1 MNFLSIRGLLYYM
14 KLRYIQSIIL
24 SLLCIGAFSFLEAQQ
39 IRTEFGKNRVQYHD
53 DFEKWWMYET
63 ENFIVYWYGK
73 GRNIAQSAIQ
83 IAEQVH
89 PNIQNL
95 VEHRINDKI
104 EIIVYTDLSDLLQ
117 SNIGSEETFETK
129 HGATKV
135 IGSRVFLYFDGNHQ
149 NLERAL
155 KEGVAQVYLNAMYSK
170 GSLQEVVDSDPD
182 LLVPEWYRDGFASY
196 AGAEWDSYIEDEF
209 RDLWNIHKKR
219 YKKFNRLAADH
230 PRVAGHTMWHYL
242 SVKYGQNSITTLLYL
257 MRLRNDLDE
266 NIEFIFGFKLKRLKS
281 DWRAYYRNL
290 YGAEET
296 VFDSLNVGEAKDLG
310 FKRYWPK
317 SHFRLSPNGDRLVYV
332 INNQGKYVVVME
344 DQRDESKRIIFKYG
358 SKNAVQ
364 QADYN
369 YPKVAW
375 HPFRDEITLCYEKQ
389 DKIMLR
395 RIDLTNDQ
403 FTEQDIPENIQRI
416 YSIDYITDDE
426 YMINGLTDGYSDLY
440 IYGSKYR
447 EAKPITEDFYDDI
460 NASYV
465 QFGEQWGILFSSNRP
480 NSTII
485 PQDLDTILPTSNFD
499 IFFLPL
505 ESEFA
510 LRLTNTPDINELE
523 PRLVNNNFLTYL
535 DNKSGLRNRYT
546 IDLNS
551 RRPPYAN
558 SNLPRNIIIHDAVKN
573 SSRYV
578 MQTYQ
583 DGAYQVY
590 DFEPNWRESVK
601 PFLTASSTVEGD
613 VEDVVAPIQTEEEEA
628 LAFGQLFQ
636 SKFGDPQALET
647 LENNS
652 KNQILERAVSESYDR
667 EGVENPVL
675 KFVPARA
682 VAARRQFKLEDI
694 KTTVDNEVLFD
705 GLSSYTDDQQ
715 EIEAQQPG
723 LLIKATT
730 KDLFEDFRIELGVRV
745 PTSFNGSE
753 FFTVLDDNRRR
764 IDRRYA
770 LYRKQVGQAF
780 AGDPFFGYPSVQQR
794 EIVWIGL
801 YRLSYPFDTYR
812 SVRLTGQLRTDQRFL
827 LHSTPQDA
835 AVPDLDEK
843 RVSLKAEYVF
853 DNTLDI
859 DLNLRHG
866 TKYKFYA
873 EAINRFDVQIGNTW
887 NFEASRGNTFLFGF
901 DGRHYEPFL
910 RNSIIAL
917 RATGATSFGSDRM
930 LYYIGGTDGWI
941 SPGFNEDIP
950 VPSENFAFKTV
961 APNLRGFNTNIRNGR
976 SFLLGSAEL
985 RIPIFKY
992 LSRSELKSSFLRNI
1006 QATAFVDAGSAWHGF
1021 VPNISDNPLNR
1032 VTLQQQGVEV
1042 TLNLDRSTFVY
1053 GYGVGARINLFGYFI
1068 RADYAWGVE
1077 SGLTQDP
1084 KLYISLGTD
1093 F

>member
-1 MNFLSIRGLLYYM
+1 MFLFL
-14 KLRYIQSIIL
+14 
-24 SLLCIGAFSFLEAQQ
+24 GAISMLEAQQ

-129 HGATKV
+129 HGTTKV

-149 NLERAL
+149 HLERDV

-182 LLVPEWYRDGFASY
+182 LLVPEWYSDGFASY
-196 AGAEWDSYIEDEF
+196 AGGDWDSYMEDEF
-209 RDLWNIHKKR
+209 RDLWHIHKKK
-219 YKKFNRLAADH
+219 YKNFNRLASDH

-242 SVKYGQNSITTLLYL
+242 STKYGQNSITTLLYL

-266 NIEFIFGFKLKRLKS
+266 NVEFIFGFKVKRLKA
-281 DWRAYYRNL
+281 DWRAFYANL
-290 YGAEET
+290 YSSEEA
-296 VFDSLNVGEAKDLG
+296 VFDSLNVEEAKDLG
-310 FKRYWPK
+310 FKKYWPK
-317 SHFRLSPNGDRLVYV
+317 SHFRLSPNGDRLIYA
-332 INNQGKYVVVME
+332 INQQGKYTVVLE
-344 DQRDESKRIIFKYG
+344 DIRDETKEVIFKFG

-364 QADYN
+364 EADYN

-375 HPFRDEITLCYEKQ
+375 HPFRDEVTICYEKQ

-395 RIDLTNDQ
+395 RLDLTNGQ
-403 FTEQDIPENIQRI
+403 YIEQDIPENIQRI
-416 YSIDYITDDE
+416 YSLDYVTDDE
-426 YMINGLTDGYSDLY
+426 YMVNGLTDGYSDLY

-480 NSTII
+480 TSTII

-505 ESEFA
+505 ESDFA
-510 LRLTNTPDINELE
+510 LRLTNTPNVNEQQ
-523 PRLVNNNFLTYL
+523 PRLVNGNFLTYL
-535 DNKSGLRNRYT
+535 DNSSGLNNRYT

-558 SNLPRNIIIHDAVKN
+558 SNVPRSIINHDAVKN
-573 SSRYV
+573 SDRYV

-583 DGAYQVY
+583 NGAYEVY
-590 DFEPNWRESVK
+590 DINPNWRESVT
-601 PFLTASSTVEGD
+601 PFGAASGTTRVVE
-613 VEDVVAPIQTEEEEA
+613 EIVAPAPTEQEKEIA
-628 LAFGQLFQ
+628 KGQLFQ
-636 SKFGDPQALET
+636 SKYDDPEELES
-647 LENNS
+647 LESNS
-652 KNQILERAVSESYDR
+652 QYKIVQRTSNKSIEIDADKK
-667 EGVENPVL
+667 PVIE
-675 KFVPARA
+675 FVPARA
-682 VAARRQFKLEDI
+682 VAARRQFKLEEI
-694 KTTVDNEVLFD
+694 STTLDNEVLFD
-705 GLSSYTDDQQ
+705 GLSSYTDDLR
-715 EIEAQQPG
+715 ETEAQQPG

-730 KDLFEDFRIELGVRV
+730 KDIFEDFRIDLGMRI

-753 FFTVLDDNRRR
+753 FFAVMDDRRRR
-764 IDRRYA
+764 IDKRYA
-770 LYRKQVGQAF
+770 LYRKQQGSEF
-780 AGDPFFGYPSVQQR
+780 FGDPFFGYPSRKQR
-794 EIVWIGL
+794 EVVWIGL
-801 YRLSYPFDTYR
+801 YRMSYPFDTYR
-812 SVRLTGQLRTDQRFL
+812 SVRLTGQLRSDQRFL
-827 LHSTPQDA
+827 LHSTPQDV
-835 AVPDLDEK
+835 AVPDVDEK
-843 RVSLKAEYVF
+843 RISLKAEYVF

-873 EAINRFDVQIGNTW
+873 EAINRFDIQIGNTW
-887 NFEASRGNTFLFGF
+887 NFEAHRGSTFLFGF

-917 RATGATSFGSDRM
+917 RATGASSFGSDRM

-941 SPGFNEDIP
+941 SPGFNDDIP
-950 VPSENFAFKTV
+950 VPNENFAFKTV

-992 LSRSELKSSFLRNI
+992 LSRKELKSSFFRNI
-1006 QATAFVDAGSAWHGF
+1006 QATAFIDVGSAWHGF
-1021 VPNISDNPLNR
+1021 VPSISDNPLNT

-1077 SGLTQDP
+1077 SGLVQDP
-1084 KLYISLGTD
+1084 KLYFSLGTD

>member
-1 MNFLSIRGLLYYM
+1 M
-14 KLRYIQSIIL
+14 KLRYIQGCIL
-24 SLLCIGAFSFLEAQQ
+24 SFLFLGACSMLEAQQ

-89 PNIQNL
+89 PDIQNL

-129 HGATKV
+129 HGTTKV

-149 NLERAL
+149 HLERDV

-182 LLVPEWYRDGFASY
+182 LLVPEWYSDGFASY
-196 AGAEWDSYIEDEF
+196 AGADWDSYMEDEF
-209 RDLWNIHKKR
+209 RDLWNIHKKK
-219 YKKFNRLAADH
+219 YKRFNRLASDH

-242 SVKYGQNSITTLLYL
+242 ATKYGQNSITTLLYL

-266 NIEFIFGFKLKRLKS
+266 NVEFIFGFNLKRLKA
-281 DWRAYYRNL
+281 DWEGFYRNL
-290 YGAEET
+290 YTSEEA
-296 VFDSLNVGEAKDLG
+296 VFDSLNVDEAKDLG
-310 FKRYWPK
+310 FKKYWPK
-317 SHFRLSPNGDRLVYV
+317 SHLRLSPQGDRLIYA
-332 INNQGKYVVVME
+332 INQQGKYTVVLE
-344 DQRDESKRIIFKYG
+344 DTQAETKEVIFKFG

-364 QADYN
+364 EADYN

-375 HPFRDEITLCYEKQ
+375 HPFRDEITICYERK

-395 RIDLTNDQ
+395 RIDLTNEQ
-403 FTEQDIPENIQRI
+403 YVEQDIPENIQRI

-480 NSTII
+480 NSTIV
-485 PQDLDTILPTSNFD
+485 PQDLDTILPTANFD

-510 LRLTNTPDINELE
+510 LRLTNTPDINEQQ
-523 PRLVNNNFLTYL
+523 PRLVNDNFLTYL
-535 DNKSGLRNRYT
+535 DNSSGLNNRYT

-551 RRPPYAN
+551 RRPPYSN
-558 SNLPRNIIIHDAVKN
+558 SNIPRNIINHDAVKN
-573 SSRYV
+573 SDRYV

-583 DGAYQVY
+583 DGAYEVY
-590 DFEPNWRESVK
+590 DVNPNWRESIN
-601 PFLTASSTVEGD
+601 PFHSASSTSKVVE
-613 VEDVVAPIQTEEEEA
+613 EIIAPAPTEQEEEIA
-628 LAFGQLFQ
+628 KGQQFQ
-636 SKFGDPQALET
+636 SKFDDPVVLEP
-647 LENNS
+647 LESNS
-652 KNQILERAVSESYDR
+652 IYKIVQRTANKPFETDSEKA
-667 EGVENPVL
+667 PVIE
-675 KFVPARA
+675 FVPARA

-694 KTTVDNEVLFD
+694 STTLDNEVLFD
-705 GLSSYTDDQQ
+705 GLSSYTDDLR
-715 EIEAQQPG
+715 ETEAQQPG

-730 KDLFEDFRIELGVRV
+730 KDIFEDFRIDLGVRI

-753 FFTVLDDNRRR
+753 FFTVLDDRRRR
-764 IDRRYA
+764 IDKRYA
-770 LYRKQVGQAF
+770 LYRKQQGTEF
-780 AGDPFFGYPSVQQR
+780 FGDPFFGYPSKKQR

-812 SVRLTGQLRTDQRFL
+812 SVRLTGQLRSDQRFL
-827 LHSTPQDA
+827 LHSTPQDV
-835 AVPDLDEK
+835 AVPDVDEK
-843 RVSLKAEYVF
+843 RISLKAEYVY

-873 EAINRFDVQIGNTW
+873 EAINRFDIQIGNTW
-887 NFEASRGNTFLFGF
+887 NFEAHRGNTFLFGF

-917 RATGATSFGSDRM
+917 RASGATSFGSDRM

-941 SPGFNEDIP
+941 SPKFNDDIP
-950 VPSENFAFKTV
+950 VPNENFAFKTV

-992 LSRSELKSSFLRNI
+992 LSRKELKSSFFRNI
-1006 QATAFVDAGSAWHGF
+1006 QATAFVDVGSAWHGF
-1021 VPNISDNPLNR
+1021 VPSITDNPLNT

-1053 GYGVGARINLFGYFI
+1053 GYGFGARLNLFGYFI

-1077 SGLTQDP
+1077 SGLVQDP

>member
-1 MNFLSIRGLLYYM
+1 MIQGTTSSM
-14 KLRYIQSIIL
+14 KLRYIQGCIL
-24 SLLCIGAFSFLEAQQ
+24 TLLCILTFSLLDAQQ

-129 HGATKV
+129 HGSTKV
-135 IGSRVFLYFDGNHQ
+135 IGSRLFVYFDGNHQ
-149 NLERAL
+149 NLERDI

-182 LLVPEWYRDGFASY
+182 LMVPDWYREGFTSY
-196 AGAEWDSYIEDEF
+196 AGADWDSKIEDEF
-209 RDLWNIHKKR
+209 RDLWHIHKKK

-242 SVKYGQNSITTLLYL
+242 ATKYGQNSITTLLYL

-266 NIEFIFGFKLKRLKS
+266 NVEFIFGFDVKRLKA
-281 DWRAYYRNL
+281 DWGVFYRNL
-290 YGAEET
+290 YSKEEA
-296 VFDSLNVGEAKDLG
+296 VFDSLNVEEAKDLG
-310 FKRYWPK
+310 YKRYWPK
-317 SHFRLSPNGDRLVYV
+317 THFRLSPDGERLIYTV
-332 INNQGKYVVVME
+332 NQEGKYKVILE
-344 DQRDESKRIIFKYG
+344 DQRDQSRKVIFKYG

-364 QADYN
+364 EADYN
-369 YPKVAW
+369 YPQVAW
-375 HPFRDEITLCYEKQ
+375 HPSRDEITICYEKR
-389 DKIMLR
+389 DLIMLR
-395 RIDLTNDQ
+395 RVDLTNDQ
-403 FTEQDIPENIQRI
+403 YVEQDIPENIQRI
-416 YSIDYITDDE
+416 YSIDYVTDDE
-426 YMINGLTDGYSDLY
+426 YMINGLTDGFSDLY
-440 IYGSKYR
+440 IYGSRYR
-447 EAKPITEDFYDDI
+447 QAKPITEDFYDDI

-499 IFFLPL
+499 VFFLPL

-510 LRLTNTPDINELE
+510 LRLTNTPVINELQ
-523 PRLVNNNFLTYL
+523 PRLVNDHFLTYL
-535 DNKSGLRNRYT
+535 DNKTGINNRYT

-558 SNLPRNIIIHDAVKN
+558 SNLPRNIINHDAVKN
-573 SSRYV
+573 SDRYI

-583 DGAYQVY
+583 NGAYEVY
-590 DFEPNWRESVK
+590 DIHPNWRESVK
-601 PFLTASSTVEGD
+601 PFLTASATYRAEVEE
-613 VEDVVAPIQTEEEEA
+613 VIAPLPTKEEKEIA
-628 LAFGQLFQ
+628 SGQLFQ
-636 SKFGDPQALET
+636 SKFSDPEAIEPLES
-647 LENNS
+647 NS
-652 KNQILERAVSESYDR
+652 EYDILERAVSETFKQDT
-667 EGVENPVL
+667 EDIPVVR
-675 KFVPARA
+675 FVRARA

-694 KTTVDNEVLFD
+694 STTLDNEVLFD
-705 GLSSYTDDQQ
+705 GLSSYTDDRREQ
-715 EIEAQQPG
+715 EAQQPG

-730 KDLFEDFRIELGVRV
+730 KDIFEDFKIDLGVRI

-753 FFTVLDDNRRR
+753 FFAVMDDRRRR
-764 IDRRYA
+764 IDKRYA
-770 LYRKQVGQAF
+770 IYRKQEGRESL
-780 AGDPFFGYPSVQQR
+780 GEPFFGFPSLRQR

-801 YRLSYPFDTYR
+801 HRLSYPFDTYR
-812 SVRLTGQLRTDQRFL
+812 SVRLTGQLRSDQRFL
-827 LHSTPQDA
+827 LHSTPKDA
-835 AVPDLDEK
+835 AVPDVDEK
-843 RVSLKAEYVF
+843 RVSIKLEYVF

-873 EAINRFDVQIGNTW
+873 EAINRFDIQIGRKW

-901 DGRHYEPFL
+901 DGRHYESFL

-917 RATGATSFGSDRM
+917 RAAGATSFGSDRM

-941 SPGFNEDIP
+941 SPGFNQDIP
-950 VPSENFAFKTV
+950 VPNENFAFKTV

-976 SFLLGSAEL
+976 SFVLGSAEL

-992 LSRSELKSSFLRNI
+992 LSRKELKSAFFRNI
-1006 QATAFVDAGSAWHGF
+1006 QATAFIDAGSAWHGF
-1021 VPNISDNPLNR
+1021 VPSIRDNPLNR

-1053 GYGVGARINLFGYFI
+1053 GYGFGARINLLGYFI

-1077 SGLTQDP
+1077 SGLVQDP